1 MSPIVTAI
9 LVASNLGLIF
19 LLMTVPLG
27 LRTVRLTRLVA
38 MDRQRLWQAL
48 WPLGSDAGWSGEI
61 LSAEAPDGEGVARI
75 TLSW

>member
-19 LLMTVPLG
+19 LLITVPLG
-27 LRTVRLTRLVA
+27 LRTVRMSRAIA

-61 LSAEAPDGEGVARI
+61 LSAQPLDREGVSRI
-75 TLSW
+75 MLS

>member
-38 MDRQRLWQAL
+38 MDRQRLW
-48 WPLGSDAGWSGEI
+48 
-61 LSAEAPDGEGVARI
+61 
-75 TLSW
+75 